1 MLKSLESKRA
11 FPLFQFGYHT
21 GKGEHDNSFREEKRL
36 PDGTVTGAYGY
47 VDKDGRKHVVKYTA
61 GKDGFKVEGDVDPN
75 IAAASAAKLPSTT
88 EAPAAAY
95 QPPVSSYRQPI
106 AQPQPQ
112 PQPAYQP
119 PATTSAPL
127 LSAYTRPEPASA
139 SAVPSEA
146 LKNFEEARAQVAA
159 NRYQAPISPSYQ
171 APLSR
176 QRDLGQNLAYRPPVR
191 TAAAASAQPVGTHLA
206 TSATTA
212 RINSR
217 AVRKLLQTR

>member
-1 MLKSLESKRA
+1 MI
-11 FPLFQFGYHT
+11 P
-21 GKGEHDNSFREEKRL
+21 
-36 PDGTVTGAYGY
+36 
-47 VDKDGRKHVVKYTA
+47 
-61 GKDGFKVEGDVDPN
+61 KVEGDVDPN
-75 IAAASAAKLPSTT
+75 ISAASQNAAKLPSTT
-88 EAPAAAY
+88 EAPAAY
-95 QPPVSSYRQPI
+95 QPPVSAYRQPI
-106 AQPQPQ
+106 AQPQ

-119 PATTSAPL
+119 PATTQAPIV
-127 LSAYTRPEPASA
+127 YTRAEVASA

-176 QRDLGQNLAYRPPVR
+176 QNLGQNLAYRPPVR
-191 TAAAASAQPVGTHLA
+191 TAASAQPVGTHLA